1 MPPDVQIA
9 PRSQTPSDNLLAILE
24 ESPLSPLLLPEN
36 KNDRMQ
42 RNEINCF
49 GAHSWHLAYAE
60 ALLEDAL
67 PFLPISIV
75 LAERAILNRYL
86 ELHDTPEPLEER
98 LDLGRAVEALRKL
111 KKKVVR
117 T

>member
-1 MPPDVQIA
+1 MLPEPQIA
-9 PRSQTPSDNLLAILE
+9 PRSQPPSDNSAVLE
-24 ESPLSPLLLPEN
+24 EPALAPVLLPEN
-36 KNDRMQ
+36 KNDKMQ
-42 RNEINCF
+42 CNETNCF
-49 GAHSWHLAYAE
+49 VARSWHLAYAE

-86 ELHDTPEPLEER
+86 ELHDNPEPLEER
-98 LDLGRAVEALRKL
+98 LDLWRAVEALRKL

>member
-1 MPPDVQIA
+1 MLPDLQIA
-9 PRSQTPSDNLLAILE
+9 PRSQPASDNSAVLE
-24 ESPLSPLLLPEN
+24 EPALAPVLLPEN
-36 KNDRMQ
+36 KNDKMQ
-42 RNEINCF
+42 RNETNCF
-49 GAHSWHLAYAE
+49 VTRNWHLAYAE

-86 ELHDTPEPLEER
+86 ELHDNPEPLEER
-98 LDLGRAVEALRKL
+98 LDLWRAIEELRKL

>member
-1 MPPDVQIA
+1 
-9 PRSQTPSDNLLAILE
+9 
-24 ESPLSPLLLPEN
+24 LLPEN
-36 KNDRMQ
+36 KNDKVQ
-42 RNEINCF
+42 RNQTDCF
-49 GAHSWHLAYAE
+49 VAHSWHLAYAE

-86 ELHDTPEPLEER
+86 ELHDIAEPLEER
-98 LDLGRAVEALRKL
+98 LDLWRAVETLQKL